1 MEASVN
7 SEMAYSSIRS
17 DEGQTLET
25 LTFQIFDGGN
35 STFIHSFDKTKF
47 LCFTLL
53 PTQNQTFF
61 RNRKFLQNN
70 KESSFSVKKLRLCGR
85 KTRNERVDRCQIS
98 DRKARALQSQQTAFA
113 NAYELILLKNFWM
126 DVLLITSLR
135 NSVLSLKYR
144 KSHDTRSRMPY
155 CRPPILC
162 ASCKKYT
169 FENLC

>member
-70 KESSFSVKKLRLCGR
+70 KESSFSVKKLR
-85 KTRNERVDRCQIS
+85 KKNTKQTSWQVS
-98 DRKARALQSQQTAFA
+98 DFRSQSWRLELFSRSKLHLQMHMNWF
-113 NAYELILLKNFWM
+113 
-126 DVLLITSLR
+126 
-135 NSVLSLKYR
+135 
-144 KSHDTRSRMPY
+144 
-155 CRPPILC
+155 C
-162 ASCKKYT
+162 
-169 FENLC
+169 